1 MASTKPCISSLG
13 CFVVSVFISWLSLC
27 LSKCPSLNLPCLAFL
42 YLAASVASPPGIES
56 MGRELCLAQP
66 LLPSPCRVTAQ
77 AHAPRCGLVGH
88 AHILAHQQHVAV
100 LEHVD
105 KPVEWGRVGPGASC
119 HTCGALHGEDYQP
132 LLAPLVEEAAEL
144 SPREESSIQQF
155 LFLLLHGC
163 AW

>member
-1 MASTKPCISSLG
+1 MGQLALSHHESISQRAQLDSDEGRAAGLG
-13 CFVVSVFISWLSLC
+13 
-27 LSKCPSLNLPCLAFL
+27 
-42 YLAASVASPPGIES
+42 
-56 MGRELCLAQP
+56 R
-66 LLPSPCRVTAQ
+66 
-77 AHAPRCGLVGH
+77 PRCGLVGH

-119 HTCGALHGEDYQP
+119 HTCGALHREDYQS

-163 AW
+163 AR